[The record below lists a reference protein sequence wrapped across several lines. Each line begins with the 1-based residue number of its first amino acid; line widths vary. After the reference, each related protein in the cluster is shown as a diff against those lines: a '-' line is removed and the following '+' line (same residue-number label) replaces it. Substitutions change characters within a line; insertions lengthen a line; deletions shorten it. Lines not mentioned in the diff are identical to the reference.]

1 MANSSYY
8 VVDPGSIPVNFW
20 IYSQFLVELRSS
32 WTNYDLTL
40 SLRLNFDHPFFLF
53 SVDALLEIKR
63 SLLDPNGNLSNWNRG
78 DPCISKWTGV
88 LCYSST
94 LDDNYLHVAEL
105 YDF

>member
-1 MANSSYY
+1 MCRAQEWAYAALLLLCFSSS
-8 VVDPGSIPVNFW
+8 VL
-20 IYSQFLVELRSS
+20 LVGAAKAVTRPSE
-32 WTNYDLTL
+32 
-40 SLRLNFDHPFFLF
+40 
-53 SVDALLEIKR
+53 VDALLEIKR